1 MKILFSICYLL
12 FTTMWGSLVL
22 AEEPLHKTNPV
33 LFLTLQNYRVLSG
46 RIHKILE
53 YRLSSLNQCSV
64 DTQKKLKMRFEKL
77 PLYSDNREVV
87 LDFLSLYSDS
97 LNVEKSCLDT
107 LDKNERGF
115 KNFERERFSSIH
127 KTLDTLCD
135 SSKNSENDF
144 GDTGSIGRNCY
155 LKVHQV
161 FSDLDPHCVSFQVPN
176 FTNSVDPF
184 PCMMAD
190 YMIGRSMVSETSWE
204 KHIQNTARFM
214 DQLRKAFGRPNAREQ
229 GINLWEIFLGS
240 KKDTPALR
248 EEFLAQLNFFFSSS
262 QSASSYIRGF
272 HDHVWQFILR
282 KTNSPSVTL
291 DYFLSTRI
299 QINEFQ
305 TVYNWAVKNNYPM
318 NIQGIQMAGKN
329 RHNFMAAYLACHYR
343 EENSVFF
350 ESLPVMLGYAYESF
364 DLKSHLIEDK
374 DSFEVAKENFDIDTN
389 RYRTGVYWGYRF
401 CKQQF

>member
-1 MKILFSICYLL
+1 M
-12 FTTMWGSLVL
+12 MWGSLVL

-53 YRLSSLNQCSV
+53 YRFSSVNQCSV
-64 DTQKKLKMRFEKL
+64 ETQRTLKTRFEKL
-77 PLYSDNREVV
+77 PLYSDNLEIV
-87 LDFLSLYSDS
+87 LEFLSLYSDS
-97 LNVEKSCLDT
+97 LNVEKNCLIT

-115 KNFERERFSSIH
+115 KNFERQRFSSVH
-127 KTLDTLCD
+127 NTLDTICA
-135 SSKNSENDF
+135 SSKKDNIDT
-144 GDTGSIGRNCY
+144 GDTGSIDRNCY
-155 LKVHQV
+155 FKFQQV

-190 YMIGRSMVSETSWE
+190 YMIGRSMVSDTSWE
-204 KHIQNTARFM
+204 YYIQNTARFM
-214 DQLRKAFGRPNAREQ
+214 DQFREAFARPNIRAQ

-240 KKDTPALR
+240 RKDTPALR

-272 HDHVWQFILR
+272 HDHIWQFVLR
-282 KTNSPSVTL
+282 KTKSPSVTL

-299 QINEFQ
+299 KINEFQ
-305 TVYNWAVKNNYPM
+305 TVYKWALQNNYPM

-329 RHNFMAAYLACHYR
+329 RHNFMAAFLACHYR
-343 EENSVFF
+343 NENSAFF
-350 ESLPVMLGYAYESF
+350 ESLPVLLGYAYETYDF
-364 DLKSHLIEDK
+364 KSHVSDDK
-374 DSFEVAKENFDIDTN
+374 DSFEVAKENFITDTN

-401 CKQQF
+401 CMQQF